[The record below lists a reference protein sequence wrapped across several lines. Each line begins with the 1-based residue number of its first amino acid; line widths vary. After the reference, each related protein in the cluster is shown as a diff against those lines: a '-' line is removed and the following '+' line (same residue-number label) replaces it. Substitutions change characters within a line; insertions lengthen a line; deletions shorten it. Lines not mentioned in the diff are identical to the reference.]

1 MSEYIITSDQLDA
14 WRDAIVD
21 SIKEQVESYVSFTPV
36 TLTVEYP
43 NPTICVLGEI
53 VRCKDCKH
61 LDRKD
66 YTKTHKVPITGSW
79 CNWFADTCE
88 QDGYCKWGEVA

>member
-1 MSEYIITSDQLDA
+1 MSEH
-14 WRDAIVD
+14 IVD
-21 SIKEQVESYVSFTPV
+21 LTQVEKVEGLGDLDTYTWLTALPV
-36 TLTVEYP
+36 RE
-43 NPTICVLGEI
+43 EI
-53 VRCKDCKH
+53 VRCKDCKY

-88 QDGYCKWGEVA
+88 QDGYCKWGEKRCDE